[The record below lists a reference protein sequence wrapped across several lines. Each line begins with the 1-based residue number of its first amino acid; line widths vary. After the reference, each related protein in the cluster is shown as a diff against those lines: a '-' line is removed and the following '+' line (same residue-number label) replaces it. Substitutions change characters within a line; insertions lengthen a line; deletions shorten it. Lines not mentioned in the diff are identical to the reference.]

1 MSHVIR
7 FAPNTIKT
15 NKVIHMKTC
24 TQIAPLVG
32 VKVFSNQIAKSMI
45 NKTQCDKVIQ
55 IWSLVPNLMK
65 LIG

>member
-1 MSHVIR
+1 
-7 FAPNTIKT
+7 
-15 NKVIHMKTC
+15 MKTC